1 MKGYGSREWIKD
13 EVSVYLCVVCSIRLM
28 IEEGDIDMCRA
39 LVFEK
44 CLRSYVTQR
53 ENIRCDVYS
62 ARWIKERGIYMCSA
76 HIIHKGWI
84 FGAKD

>member
-1 MKGYGSREWIKD
+1 MKGYRSREWIKD

-44 CLRSYVTQR
+44 CLRSYVTQGR
-53 ENIRCDVYS
+53 IFSAMYIWRDGQKNKVYTCVV
-62 ARWIKERGIYMCSA
+62 RI
-76 HIIHKGWI
+76 
-84 FGAKD
+84 